1 MFENITEQTDTP
13 RVQRNHSAQ
22 PKFGLFERNAIV
34 FVAGT
39 LISLFKA
46 ASSFTVM

>member
-1 MFENITEQTDTP
+1 MFENTTEQTATP
-13 RVQRNHSAQ
+13 GVQRSSFVQ
-22 PKFGLFERNAIV
+22 PKFGLFERNAIL
-34 FVAGT
+34 FVVGI

>member
-13 RVQRNHSAQ
+13 RVQRSKSAQ
-22 PKFGLFERNAIV
+22 PKFVLFERNAIL
-34 FVAGT
+34 FVVGI

>member
-13 RVQRNHSAQ
+13 RVQRSNSVQ
-22 PKFGLFERNAIV
+22 PKFGLFQRNAIL
-34 FVAGT
+34 FVAAT